1 MEERLS
7 FKGTSGDETAAIL
20 SKPRDPNGKG
30 VILLHCF
37 LCTKH
42 HRIMRALSDSL
53 LERGFTTFRFDFY
66 GNGESGGRIEESTYS
81 KMITQVKDSV
91 SFLED
96 RGGMEWVGLAGHSM
110 GAMLALLSAHEDK
123 RIGSV
128 AFISGSSQAARVREV
143 FPEESITQAEGQGE
157 SHAFVY
163 GRDIRLKREFLLD
176 IERYNVGHAI
186 AMLGRP
192 ILIVHGSKD
201 EVIPPFHARQLYNW
215 AHEPKTLE
223 MIVDADHLFREESH
237 LRALK
242 GTVGDWFSRNL

>member
-7 FKGTSGDETAAIL
+7 FTGTSGEETAAIL
-20 SKPRDPNGKG
+20 SKPHNPNGKG

-42 HRIMRALSDSL
+42 HRIIRAMSDSL

-81 KMITQVKDSV
+81 KMIAQVKDSV
-91 SFLED
+91 SFLEN
-96 RGGMEWVGLAGHSM
+96 RGGAEWVGVAGHSM
-110 GAMLALLSAHEDK
+110 GAMLALLSAHEDP

-128 AFISGSSQAARVREV
+128 AFIAGSSQAARVREV
-143 FPEESITQAEGQGE
+143 FPEESIMQAEEQGE

-192 ILIVHGSKD
+192 ILIVHGTKD

-215 AHEPKTLE
+215 AREPKSIE
-223 MIVDADHLFREESH
+223 MINGANHLFKEESH

-242 GTVGDWFSRNL
+242 ETVGDWFSRNL